1 MQDICDGNVAY
12 AMPHQAETDARLVE
26 GKVYLIDFHT
36 SRQLSLGP
44 GQQPPIVLPPSQ
56 EEKPAG
62 VTTLDP
68 YSFDVYCAGKLMQE
82 LLHVS
87 AAYVD

>member
-1 MQDICDGNVAY
+1 
-12 AMPHQAETDARLVE
+12 MPHQAETDARLVE

-56 EEKPAG
+56 EEKPSG

-82 LLHVS
+82 LLHVR
-87 AAYVD
+87 ATYDD